1 MSFSKEGQ
9 MYHISS
15 TISGDASSMEG
26 IEINIKGR
34 ENNISP

>member
-9 MYHISS
+9 MYPIYS
-15 TISGDASSMEG
+15 TMSRDASSMEG

-34 ENNISP
+34 DNNISM